1 MTVSGNWQKSM
12 KSVAGADG
20 MRLGLAAR
28 LAFNQPVQI
37 PGHVLLARG
46 FRFGRAAKF
55 ARELAQLVLAEGLP
69 QGILLNLNV
78 PLA

>member
-1 MTVSGNWQKSM
+1 VLASTTTLPF
-12 KSVAGADG
+12 ARAAEI
-20 MRLGLAAR
+20 RLNQAAR
-28 LAFNQPVQI
+28 LAFYLPVQI
-37 PGHVLLARG
+37 PGDVLLARG